1 MDTRT
6 AMAQDL
12 PTFHSISVPPSLK
25 EMAYE
30 AIKDSVIANRL
41 TPEAVY
47 SEQAIARELGI
58 SKTPVRE
65 ALINLASKGFV
76 TILPRRG
83 FKVNTLT
90 EKHIREIFEFRNA
103 LERAVLLHITPTVT
117 EQSIQAIEAIN
128 TRAAKTRDQK
138 SFIKL
143 DRQFHRSLSSY
154 TGNRYINDSLEN
166 LWDLCEWV
174 ATVVYHLKGR
184 PHEAVQEH
192 KAITEKLKAHDTKGA
207 VAAMEEH
214 LRITEK
220 RYLSRLSSD
229 HGETKEGFPG
239 ERTIHSRRH

>member
-1 MDTRT
+1 
-6 AMAQDL
+6 MAQDL
-12 PTFHSISVPPSLK
+12 PAFHSISVPPSLK
-25 EMAYE
+25 EMAFE
-30 AIKDSVIANRL
+30 AIKDSVIANKL

-90 EKHIREIFEFRNA
+90 EEHIRKIFEFRHA
-103 LERAVLLHITPTVT
+103 LERAVLLHITPTVP
-117 EQSIQAIEAIN
+117 EQSIHDIDAIN
-128 TRAAKTRDQK
+128 RKAAKTRDRK
-138 SFIKL
+138 AFIKL
-143 DRQFHRSLSSY
+143 DRQFHRSLASL
-154 TGNRYINDSLEN
+154 TNNRYITDALEN

-174 ATVVYHLKGR
+174 ATVVFLLKGR

-192 KAITEKLKAHDTKGA
+192 KAITEKLKKHDTEGA

-214 LRITEK
+214 LRITEM
-220 RYLSRLSSD
+220 RFLSKM
-229 HGETKEGFPG
+229 GT
-239 ERTIHSRRH
+239 

>member
-1 MDTRT
+1 MS
-6 AMAQDL
+6 QDL
-12 PTFHSISVPPSLK
+12 PTFPSINVPPSLK
-25 EMAYE
+25 EIAYE
-30 AIKDSVIANRL
+30 AIKDSVIANKL
-41 TPEAVY
+41 TPKAVY

-90 EKHIREIFEFRNA
+90 GEHIREIFEFRHA
-103 LERAVLLHITPTVT
+103 LEKAVLFHITPTVT
-117 EQSIQAIEAIN
+117 EQSIHAIEAII
-128 TRAAKTRDQK
+128 RKTANARDQK
-138 SFIKL
+138 TFIKL
-143 DRQFHRSLSSY
+143 DRQFHRSLASL
-154 TGNRYINDSLEN
+154 TNNRYITDALEN

-192 KAITEKLKAHDTKGA
+192 KAITEKLKTHDTEGA

-214 LRITEK
+214 LRITEQ
-220 RYLSRLSSD
+220 RLLSHLSSE
-229 HGETKEGFPG
+229 HRGIEEVFPG
-239 ERTIHSRRH
+239 